1 MKYKE
6 VKQHTAAVCV
16 CVHAGQW
23 GGERCVTVTKPVWRS
38 WAFTPRC
45 HRTAIYSIK
54 LISTPVFLTKDKY
67 KTRIQI
73 YPRTTTNMTS
83 GPEQF

>member
-16 CVHAGQW
+16 CVCTLVSEAGKGVLQLQSLSE
-23 GGERCVTVTKPVWRS
+23 GPEPS
-38 WAFTPRC
+38 